1 MLIVKF
7 DAVSETHSLNCT
19 ELRKQS
25 YVKGLVLSVSKV
37 DVKVEPT
44 ETHTLS
50 FEGYE
55 LALHLNPALVELE
68 LAGLH

>member
-1 MLIVKF
+1 MFRACVVVLWTKI
-7 DAVSETHSLNCT
+7 SI
-19 ELRKQS
+19 
-25 YVKGLVLSVSKV
+25 VLSVSII
-37 DVKVEPT
+37 KVEPM

-50 FEGYE
+50 FEGFE